1 MKDIRMKRTLLIL
14 LFLGALITI
23 NAQTTPLKFSVHVDP
38 QFAWFSSD
46 EIDVDPDGSLF
57 HVNAG
62 LNMDYFFAEN
72 YAFVLG
78 FGINNIG
85 GNLLYADSTEFLSKG
100 DTLLLEPGQSAKLNL
115 QYIDIPIGLK
125 LKTEE
130 LGYATLFLQLGF
142 NPMFR
147 LNAKATSDEASLDKE
162 DINESI
168 ILFNLGYHVGIGVEY
183 KLGGS
188 TALIG
193 GLRWTGGLTDVTDND
208 RANVKT
214 NALSIH
220 LGVLF

>member
-1 MKDIRMKRTLLIL
+1 MKRIL
-14 LFLGALITI
+14 FNILFLFALLTAS
-23 NAQTTPLKFSVHVDP
+23 AQTSPMRFNVHIDP
-38 QFAWFSSD
+38 QSAWFNSD
-46 EIDVDPDGSLF
+46 ENEVDPDGSII
-57 HVNAG
+57 HMNAG

-85 GNLLYADSTEFLSKG
+85 GKLLYAEETEFLSKG
-100 DTLLLEPGQSAKLNL
+100 DTLRLEPNQSAKLNL

-130 LGYATLFLQLGF
+130 MGYATYFLQVGF

-147 LNAKATSDEASLDKE
+147 LNAKATSDEASYDKE
-162 DINESI
+162 DISESI

-188 TALIG
+188 TAFIG

>member
-1 MKDIRMKRTLLIL
+1 MQRIL
-14 LFLGALITI
+14 LVIFFLGAVTTAH
-23 NAQTTPLKFSVHVDP
+23 AQTSPIRFSVRVDP
-38 QFAWFSSD
+38 QAAWFNSD
-46 EIDVDPDGSLF
+46 ETEVEPHGSIM
-57 HVNAG
+57 HMNAG

-78 FGINNIG
+78 FGINNLG
-85 GNLLYADSTEFLSKG
+85 GKLLYADSTLFLSKG
-100 DTLLLEPGQSAKLNL
+100 DSLYLEPGQSAKLNL
-115 QYIDIPIGLK
+115 QYIDIPIGIK

-130 LGYATLFLQLGF
+130 MGYATYFLQLGF

-147 LNAKATSDEASLDKE
+147 LNAKATSEEASFDKE
-162 DINESI
+162 DISEST

-193 GLRWTGGLTDVTDND
+193 GLRWSSGLTDVTDND

-214 NALSIH
+214 NVLSLN
-220 LGVLF
+220 LGILF